1 MKQFILA
8 VSVMFMAIGS
18 FAQKQVISDANA
30 QDRNLKGFHGVK
42 VSHAIDVYISQGN
55 EEGVA
60 VSAKTI
66 EYRDK
71 IKTEVVDGILRI
83 SYDERSWKG
92 GNRQLKAYVSI
103 KNVDL
108 ISASGACDVIA
119 TGTLKAKELKLDLSG
134 ASDFKGAI
142 EAEFINADI
151 SGASDLSVS
160 GRVDGL
166 KIEASGASS
175 FKGYDL
181 QSEKCEV
188 RATGASDVNITV
200 NKELN
205 AQASGASGIN
215 YKGAGVIRDIKTSG
229 ASNVSRKG

>member
-60 VSAKTI
+60 VSAKTT

-92 GNRQLKAYVSI
+92 GNRQLKAYVSLR
-103 KNVDL
+103 NVDL
-108 ISASGACDVIA
+108 ISASGACDVIV

-134 ASDFKGAI
+134 ASDFKGVI

>member
-1 MKQFILA
+1 MIFIA
-8 VSVMFMAIGS
+8 SGS
-18 FAQKQVISDANA
+18 IAQKQVISDANA
-30 QDRNLKGFHGVK
+30 QDRNLKGFHGIK

-60 VSAKTI
+60 VSAKTA

-92 GNRQLKAYVSI
+92 GNRQLKAYVSVR
-103 KNVDL
+103 NVDL
-108 ISASGACDVIA
+108 INASGACDVII
-119 TGTLKAKELKLDLSG
+119 TGTLKAKELKLGLSG
-134 ASDFKGAI
+134 ASDFKGTI
-142 EAEFINADI
+142 EAEFIDADI
-151 SGASDLSVS
+151 SGASDLSVNGS
-160 GRVDGL
+160 VDGL

-205 AQASGASGIN
+205 AQASGASGIY
-215 YKGAGVIRDIKTSG
+215 YKGSGVIRDIKTSG
-229 ASNVSRKG
+229 ASSVSRKG